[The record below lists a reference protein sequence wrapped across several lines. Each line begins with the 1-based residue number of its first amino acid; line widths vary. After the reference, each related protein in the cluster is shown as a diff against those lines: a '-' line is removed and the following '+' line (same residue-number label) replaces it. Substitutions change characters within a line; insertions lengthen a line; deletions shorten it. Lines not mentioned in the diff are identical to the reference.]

1 VARRLSAV
9 ELAQRDAAIT
19 LALVAGESWDAIAKR
34 LGISKETV
42 SDVSERLK
50 AVGYDARGAQEKRA
64 RFVEAFE
71 GMATAYMDMLT
82 AHAELLSDPAYI
94 SKQTTSD
101 VIAHSAFVGD
111 RFERVV
117 RLQRSMSAPAGPD
130 ALPEHVTAEIVDAEP
145 LPDVA

>member
-1 VARRLSAV
+1 MAGYSAIQIA
-9 ELAQRDAAIT
+9 ERDAAIT
-19 LALVAGESWDAIAKR
+19 LALVAGETWDSITKR
-34 LGISKETV
+34 LSVGKQTV
-42 SDVSERLK
+42 EQVAERLK
-50 AVGYDARGAQEKRA
+50 SVGYDARGAQEKRA

-145 LPDVA
+145 LSDVA